1 MTGLVNERNWDEP
14 DGMAPRGTLIVLPG
28 RGETPTSYGR
38 FGRRLAADSYKVRYV
53 DLDPADPG
61 PARATVEKLLADTR
75 LPEPKVLVGSD
86 AGATLAAT
94 LIDEV
99 AADAAVIAGLALPGA
114 AATGSWEEQLDAR
127 TACPTHRQVI
137 TGDRAF
143 DRGAL
148 DARLPWAGLTAP
160 DPAKPVL
167 VLHGTADPLTPAAH
181 VSALYRAAG
190 QARLRWVTDGRHD
203 VLNDLSHRSVAATIV
218 LFLESLR
225 LGPDVPDIVTAAAL
239 DTPRRNS

>member
-1 MTGLVNERNWDEP
+1 MSERIWDEP
-14 DGMAPRGTLIVLPG
+14 DGMTPRGTLILLPG
-28 RGETPTSYGR
+28 RGETPTSYVR
-38 FGRRLAADSYKVRYV
+38 FGRRLAADAYRVRYV

-61 PARATVEKLLADTR
+61 PARASVEKLLADTS

-86 AGATLAAT
+86 SGATLAAT

-99 AADAAVIAGLALPGA
+99 AADAAVIAGLASPGA

-137 TGDRAF
+137 TDDQAF

-148 DARLPWAGLTAP
+148 ADRLPWADLTAP

-167 VLHGTADPLTPAAH
+167 VLHGTADTITPADQ
-181 VSALYRAAG
+181 VTALYGKAGRARV
-190 QARLRWVTDGRHD
+190 RLVDDGRHD

-225 LGPDVPDIVTAAAL
+225 LAVPDIVHP
-239 DTPRRNS
+239 PRGRP